1 MLSLEPMF
9 SKSHRWSQEGHYPGA
24 MIFMQTCLPCCL
36 QSSPIPCEKV
46 KLWGGDND
54 MEVSMSISLRP
65 ALYATPHLNNLHH
78 KKRTVPTECPR
89 PITVNG
95 DVYIFSSSLFVWNQ
109 LWEPSPRLNTLAN
122 ILLIWLEN
130 KPTRYVDC
138 SIEMREWHKP
148 QTFTH
153 TNTLSETVT
162 V

>member
-1 MLSLEPMF
+1 MITRRSLSRCYDFHANLSSMLFAEFPDSLW
-9 SKSHRWSQEGHYPGA
+9 KGK
-24 MIFMQTCLPCCL
+24 TL
-36 QSSPIPCEKV
+36 
-46 KLWGGDND
+46 GGDND

-130 KPTRYVDC
+130 KPTRYVEC